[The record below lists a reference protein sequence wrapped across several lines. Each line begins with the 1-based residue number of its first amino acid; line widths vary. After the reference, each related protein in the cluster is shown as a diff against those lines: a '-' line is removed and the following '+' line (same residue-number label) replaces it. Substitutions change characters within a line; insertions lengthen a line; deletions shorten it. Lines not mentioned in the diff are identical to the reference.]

1 MRGGGGRGAG
11 GDCKQ
16 PFLKGIAIF
25 IGISESTVALGE
37 ESGEG
42 RREPPRGGSK
52 QAKLKKSGV
61 TRSVLN
67 IFFFFQLISRNFI
80 SLSKPCTRCFY
91 L

>member
-1 MRGGGGRGAG
+1 MSCIKTLKWSTQGFHLSG
-11 GDCKQ
+11 CKQ

-42 RREPPRGGSK
+42 RREPPRGDSK

-67 IFFFFQLISRNFI
+67 IFFSFS
-80 SLSKPCTRCFY
+80 
-91 L
+91 